1 MASDAHEFI
10 NNAGRKR
17 KRLEEY
23 DRSALVEKMIEMMG
37 RGQLSVSAA
46 AGLSQSS
53 VEDGLLH
60 EAVAAFASL
69 GNHGA
74 CPSNYERDLHRWLK
88 TLFGFEL
95 ATYVVSMDLEASIRS
110 RIEIFKHH

>member
-1 MASDAHEFI
+1 MTLNPHESI
-10 NNAGRKR
+10 NDGRKR

-23 DRSALVEKMIEMMG
+23 DRSALVERMIEMMG
-37 RGQLSVSAA
+37 RGQLSVTAA
-46 AGLSQSS
+46 AGLSQSC
-53 VEDGLLH
+53 VEDGMLH

-74 CPSNYERDLHRWLK
+74 CPSNYERDLHRWLR

-95 ATYVVSMDLEASIRS
+95 RTYVVSMNLEAAIRNS
-110 RIEIFKHH
+110 KLFGFCF